1 MCIFRFSRNRRSR
14 HAPPTGETA
23 FFPILDLSLLYEQ
36 LLERE
41 WPWAISF
48 QVQESVEDF
57 ASRTW
62 PAAGVVLAR
71 LFSHCGVHA
80 SLSQIQADLEHG
92 TTRELISNFAP
103 LPLVMASGDV
113 HQMPSMISDPFRNQ
127 PQTSH
132 LRNDATTTPSHTSNS
147 RSRIPSHSAQPPP
160 QVNIRSIPHND
171 GPHIHWR
178 GVPPEHPQEQQHTN
192 DGNHLM
198 PQEPHSEAIPP
209 PSPRLEP
216 THRSML
222 SLNGS
227 TANSPSRIKVRDLGH
242 IQSFASEEVL
252 TRSRD
257 PSRHSLRGRMDG
269 GQQYEI
275 SGMPVTDVIEMVAGL
290 LTKIITTN
298 DRQHENLHRNI
309 PPPEGTTG
317 LSPQATS
324 VLAFHGKNVP
334 SITIASYLSRIHK
347 YCPTTY
353 EVFLSLLIYF
363 DRMTEMVNSGA
374 LPTFSGDEPHG
385 RGHSRVPS
393 GASSNGSSETAVN
406 SSPGG
411 VEADSSPRAPVIV
424 SPPGSDTSDSQDS
437 NVRPSPSLLSALP
450 DSDAFDLSHYFVVD
464 SFNIHRLVIAGVTC
478 ASKFF
483 SDVFYTNSR
492 YAKVKLPPSHSALPL
507 TCS

>member
-1 MCIFRFSRNRRSR
+1 MSS
-14 HAPPTGETA
+14 T
-23 FFPILDLSLLYEQ
+23 
-36 LLERE
+36 
-41 WPWAISF
+41 
-48 QVQESVEDF
+48 
-57 ASRTW
+57 
-62 PAAGVVLAR
+62 
-71 LFSHCGVHA
+71 
-80 SLSQIQADLEHG
+80 
-92 TTRELISNFAP
+92 
-103 LPLVMASGDV
+103 
-113 HQMPSMISDPFRNQ
+113 ISDPFRSQ
-127 PQTSH
+127 SQASH
-132 LRNDATTTPSHTSNS
+132 LRRDPTATPAQTSNNKSRPSSHTVQPTPPANV
-147 RSRIPSHSAQPPP
+147 RSMS
-160 QVNIRSIPHND
+160 HND

-178 GVPPEHPQEQQHTN
+178 GAPPSQEQQHTN
-192 DGNHLM
+192 DGSHLM
-198 PQEPHSEAIPP
+198 PQESHSQAMPP

-216 THRSML
+216 THPSML

-252 TRSRD
+252 TRSHH

-290 LTKIITTN
+290 LTKITTTN

-353 EVFLSLLIYF
+353 EVFLALLIYF

-374 LPTFSGDEPHG
+374 LPRSPDDEQHG
-385 RGHSRVPS
+385 RGHSRAPS
-393 GASSNGSSETAVN
+393 GVSSDGSSETAVN

-411 VEADSSPRAPVIV
+411 AEADSSPRAPVIV
-424 SPPGSDTSDSQDS
+424 SPPGSDSPDSQDS
-437 NVRPSPSLLSALP
+437 TMRPSPSMPPALP

-492 YAKVKLPPSHSALPL
+492 YAKVEVLLPRPRSIL
-507 TCS
+507 TCCRLAVYLYLS

>member
-1 MCIFRFSRNRRSR
+1 MSS
-14 HAPPTGETA
+14 T
-23 FFPILDLSLLYEQ
+23 
-36 LLERE
+36 
-41 WPWAISF
+41 
-48 QVQESVEDF
+48 
-57 ASRTW
+57 
-62 PAAGVVLAR
+62 
-71 LFSHCGVHA
+71 
-80 SLSQIQADLEHG
+80 
-92 TTRELISNFAP
+92 
-103 LPLVMASGDV
+103 
-113 HQMPSMISDPFRNQ
+113 ISDPFRTQ
-127 PQTSH
+127 SQAPHLRRDPTATPPQTSNN
-132 LRNDATTTPSHTSNS
+132 RSRVSSHTIQPTPPANV
-147 RSRIPSHSAQPPP
+147 RSMS
-160 QVNIRSIPHND
+160 HND

-178 GVPPEHPQEQQHTN
+178 GAPPLPEQQHTN
-192 DGNHLM
+192 DGSHLV
-198 PQEPHSEAIPP
+198 PQESHSEAMPP

-216 THRSML
+216 THPSML

-227 TANSPSRIKVRDLGH
+227 MANSPSRIKVRDLGH

-252 TRSRD
+252 TRSRH

-290 LTKIITTN
+290 LTKITTTN
-298 DRQHENLHRNI
+298 DRQHEHLHRNI

-353 EVFLSLLIYF
+353 EVFLALLIYF

-374 LPTFSGDEPHG
+374 LPRSPGDEQHG

-393 GASSNGSSETAVN
+393 GVSSNGSSETAVN

-411 VEADSSPRAPVIV
+411 AEADSSPRAPVIV
-424 SPPGSDTSDSQDS
+424 SPPGSDSSDSQDS
-437 NVRPSPSLLSALP
+437 TMRPSSSIPSALP

-492 YAKVKLPPSHSALPL
+492 YAKVEVLLPCPRSSLMRCRLVAYLYL
-507 TCS
+507 S

>member
-1 MCIFRFSRNRRSR
+1 MSSTISDHFRPSSQPSHPR
-14 HAPPTGETA
+14 HDSTAPP
-23 FFPILDLSLLYEQ
+23 
-36 LLERE
+36 
-41 WPWAISF
+41 
-48 QVQESVEDF
+48 
-57 ASRTW
+57 
-62 PAAGVVLAR
+62 
-71 LFSHCGVHA
+71 
-80 SLSQIQADLEHG
+80 
-92 TTRELISNFAP
+92 
-103 LPLVMASGDV
+103 
-113 HQMPSMISDPFRNQ
+113 
-127 PQTSH
+127 PQ
-132 LRNDATTTPSHTSNS
+132 NSNS
-147 RSRIPSHSAQPPP
+147 RSRVASHAVQATAPA
-160 QVNIRSIPHND
+160 NTRSIAHND
-171 GPHIHWR
+171 EPHIQWR
-178 GVPPEHPQEQQHTN
+178 GAEQQQTN
-192 DGNHLM
+192 DGNHLL
-198 PQEPHSEAIPP
+198 PQESHSEAIPP
-209 PSPRLEP
+209 PSPRLGP

-252 TRSRD
+252 TRSRH

-317 LSPQATS
+317 LSPQTTS

-363 DRMTEMVNSGA
+363 DRMTEMVNSG
-374 LPTFSGDEPHG
+374 TFPRFPSDEQHR
-385 RGHSRVPS
+385 RGHARVPS
-393 GASSNGSSETAVN
+393 GVSSNGSSETAVN

-411 VEADSSPRAPVIV
+411 AEEEPSPRAPTIV
-424 SPPGSDTSDSQDS
+424 SPPGSDSSDPEDS
-437 NVRPSPSLLSALP
+437 TVRPSPSIPSVLP
-450 DSDAFDLSHYFVVD
+450 DSDAYDLSHCFVVD

-492 YAKVKLPPSHSALPL
+492 YAKVKLLLSQSRTLLICRRWAAYH
-507 TCS
+507 

>member
-1 MCIFRFSRNRRSR
+1 MSS
-14 HAPPTGETA
+14 T
-23 FFPILDLSLLYEQ
+23 
-36 LLERE
+36 
-41 WPWAISF
+41 
-48 QVQESVEDF
+48 
-57 ASRTW
+57 
-62 PAAGVVLAR
+62 
-71 LFSHCGVHA
+71 
-80 SLSQIQADLEHG
+80 
-92 TTRELISNFAP
+92 
-103 LPLVMASGDV
+103 
-113 HQMPSMISDPFRNQ
+113 ISDPFRTPSQ
-127 PQTSH
+127 ASH
-132 LRNDATTTPSHTSNS
+132 LRNNPTATPSQNSNTRPRVSSHT
-147 RSRIPSHSAQPPP
+147 IQPTPP
-160 QVNIRSIPHND
+160 INARSISHND

-178 GVPPEHPQEQQHTN
+178 GAEQQHTN

-198 PQEPHSEAIPP
+198 PQESHSEAIPP

-242 IQSFASEEVL
+242 IQSFASEELL
-252 TRSRD
+252 TRSHH
-257 PSRHSLRGRMDG
+257 PSRHSLRGRMEG

-317 LSPQATS
+317 LSPQTTS

-363 DRMTEMVNSGA
+363 DRMTEMVNSGT
-374 LPTFSGDEPHG
+374 LPRLPSDEQYT
-385 RGHSRVPS
+385 RRHSRVPS

-406 SSPGG
+406 SSPG
-411 VEADSSPRAPVIV
+411 EAEVDSSPRAPVIV
-424 SPPGSDTSDSQDS
+424 SPPGSESPDSADS
-437 NVRPSPSLLSALP
+437 TIRVSPSIPAALP
-450 DSDAFDLSHYFVVD
+450 DSDAYDLSHYFVVD

-492 YAKVKLPPSHSALPL
+492 YAKVQLLSPQSRMKL
-507 TCS
+507 TCCRSAAYH

>member
-1 MCIFRFSRNRRSR
+1 MSSTISDHFRPSSQPSHPR
-14 HAPPTGETA
+14 HDSTAPP
-23 FFPILDLSLLYEQ
+23 
-36 LLERE
+36 
-41 WPWAISF
+41 
-48 QVQESVEDF
+48 
-57 ASRTW
+57 
-62 PAAGVVLAR
+62 
-71 LFSHCGVHA
+71 
-80 SLSQIQADLEHG
+80 
-92 TTRELISNFAP
+92 
-103 LPLVMASGDV
+103 
-113 HQMPSMISDPFRNQ
+113 
-127 PQTSH
+127 PQ
-132 LRNDATTTPSHTSNS
+132 NSNS
-147 RSRIPSHSAQPPP
+147 RSRVASHAVQATAPA
-160 QVNIRSIPHND
+160 NTRSIAHND
-171 GPHIHWR
+171 GPHIQWR
-178 GVPPEHPQEQQHTN
+178 GAEQQQTN
-192 DGNHLM
+192 DGNHLL
-198 PQEPHSEAIPP
+198 PQESHSEAIPP
-209 PSPRLEP
+209 PSPRLGP

-252 TRSRD
+252 TRSRH

-317 LSPQATS
+317 LSPQTTS

-363 DRMTEMVNSGA
+363 DRMTEMVNSG
-374 LPTFSGDEPHG
+374 TFPRFPSDEQHR
-385 RGHSRVPS
+385 RGHARVPS
-393 GASSNGSSETAVN
+393 GVSSNGSSETAVN

-411 VEADSSPRAPVIV
+411 AEEEPSPRAPTIV
-424 SPPGSDTSDSQDS
+424 SPPGSDSSDPEDS
-437 NVRPSPSLLSALP
+437 TVRPSPSIPSVLP
-450 DSDAFDLSHYFVVD
+450 DSDAYDLSHCFVVD

-492 YAKVKLPPSHSALPL
+492 YAKVKLLLSQSRTLLICRRWAAYH
-507 TCS
+507 